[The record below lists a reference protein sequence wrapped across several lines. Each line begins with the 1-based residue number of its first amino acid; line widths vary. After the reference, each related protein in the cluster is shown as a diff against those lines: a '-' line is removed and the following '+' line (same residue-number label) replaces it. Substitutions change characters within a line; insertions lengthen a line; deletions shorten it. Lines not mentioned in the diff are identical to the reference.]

1 MTESSDPGGLRSR
14 VVNHE
19 TTDTKQLGRA
29 LCTASVITPNSYL
42 PSLDITSIPSH
53 FFENEDQ
60 DGVLDEL
67 SLRPSATSVNL
78 PSGLSK
84 LIALLLILGENSIDI
99 GSAETVRAAAIDFR
113 AGRRFEESNLPQ
125 IVGTV
130 DEHPWTLA
138 QAATAVEFAEY
149 CAFAEV
155 AIVEQSPAKRASP
168 AAIQA
173 SQLLSRLMTFGG
185 GGTLSGAGATL
196 VLHPDHGPMIVIVGA
211 ATTLVIGAAGSG
223 LTLMTHWIG
232 KKLEI

>member
-1 MTESSDPGGLRSR
+1 
-14 VVNHE
+14 
-19 TTDTKQLGRA
+19 
-29 LCTASVITPNSYL
+29 VITPNSYL

-84 LIALLLILGENSIDI
+84 LIAILLILGENSIDI

-149 CAFAEV
+149 WRLRGSCHCW
-155 AIVEQSPAKRASP
+155 AISRKT
-168 AAIQA
+168 
-173 SQLLSRLMTFGG
+173 SQP
-185 GGTLSGAGATL
+185 SGDTGL
-196 VLHPDHGPMIVIVGA
+196 P
-211 ATTLVIGAAGSG
+211 TT
-223 LTLMTHWIG
+223 
-232 KKLEI
+232 E